1 MIYTTNTTFEYMPQ
15 VLGSLGSTIGVSV
28 MLLFQHHLQEF
39 LIYLVSINTINNIR
53 FLFCF
58 CNIFGILLPLLRM
71 PGLLACKPIPFKG
84 VFVFCPIPIFCSK
97 IFSLFHNLFFSYSNH
112 SLHTHASSKKEL
124 NDFAERPYH
133 HLFSGAVYFCLY
145 QICFH
150 QKLVLFYLVNQ
161 IRLNDMLFAQT
172 ISPFF

>member
-1 MIYTTNTTFEYMPQ
+1 MSCYYSNITYRNSKYILFLSIPSTT
-15 VLGSLGSTIGVSV
+15 SV
-28 MLLFQHHLQEF
+28 FSSAFVISSEF
-39 LIYLVSINTINNIR
+39 CCLYCGCLAY
-53 FLFCF
+53 
-58 CNIFGILLPLLRM
+58 
-71 PGLLACKPIPFKG
+71 LLASPFPLKEF
-84 VFVFCPIPIFCSK
+84 FVFCPIPIFCSK

-133 HLFSGAVYFCLY
+133 HLFSGAVYFCWY

-161 IRLNDMLFAQT
+161 IKLNDMLFAQT
-172 ISPFF
+172 ISPFFLF